1 MNTERTNTQAYEQD
15 NRAYWREHVYDY
27 GDFYRV
33 PAARSSYRPRHEIRY
48 WRWALL
54 CLALDMA
61 VLYWLT

>member
-1 MNTERTNTQAYEQD
+1 MNTTRTDTQAYEQD

-27 GDFYRV
+27 GDF
-33 PAARSSYRPRHEIRY
+33 YRPRHEIRY